1 MAGKQKRPVAA
12 DLNDAL
18 YPPRFEDLKNLE
30 GLDLHLESAEG
41 PDYERIL
48 ESICGVADD
57 SQPVEQYNG
66 ALGVTTQFVLDH
78 QAPVAQVQWNTNLGS
93 RYSNPGNVNGARFG
107 TGAMVSADLFLT
119 CAHLFDGDGGGWI
132 VPRQPGTNVAIPP
145 PEIATNMHL
154 NFNYQVDPS
163 GAMRT
168 SEEFAITQLVEFRL
182 GGLDMAVCRIAGN
195 PGTRFGFLG
204 VDTVDPVIGDMLA
217 IIGHPAGVPKRI
229 EAGPL
234 TGVDGDFLT
243 YNDIDTLGGNSGSPI
258 ISARTG
264 RVVGVHTN
272 GGCTAASP
280 AGGGANRGVAIGRIR
295 AVSPTVQSLPGAG
308 ASALAADVVGTPLG
322 ADAGNTP
329 LAGDLLRTD
338 LADDLRGTRL
348 AADLRDT
355 PLAADLRDTPL
366 AADVTGTPLSRDVRT
381 ALVLDAGT
389 GWRDLVNTGW
399 RDQLQTRA
407 GENVIDPGSVFDP
420 RVNPAGG
427 LRPFVQAG
435 SFQQIDP
442 VQGGGEGVGGAELLA
457 SAIGELEAAISVQ
470 RESLATLEAV
480 WSALNALLDG
490 ETG

>member
-1 MAGKQKRPVAA
+1 MAAKQRRPVAA

-18 YPPRFEDLKNLE
+18 YPPRFEDITNLE
-30 GLDLHLESAEG
+30 GLDLHLEALEG

-48 ESICGVADD
+48 ESICGVTDD
-57 SQPVEQYNG
+57 SQPVEQYDG
-66 ALGVTTQFVLDH
+66 SLGVTTQFVLDR

-93 RYSNPGNVNGARFG
+93 RYANPGNVSGARFG

-119 CAHLFDGDGGGWI
+119 CGHLFDGDGGGWI
-132 VPRQPGTNVAIPP
+132 VPRQPGTNTPIPP
-145 PEIATNMHL
+145 AEIATNMHL

-168 SEEFAITQLVEFRL
+168 TEEFAITQLVEFRL

-204 VDTVDPVIGDMLA
+204 VDSVDAVINDMLA

-234 TGVDGDFLT
+234 TGVSGNYLT
-243 YNDIDTLGGNSGSPI
+243 YIVIDTLGGNSGSPI

-272 GGCTAASP
+272 GGCTPSSP
-280 AGGGANRGVAIGRIR
+280 TGGGSNSGVAIGRIR
-295 AVSPTVQSLPGAG
+295 AVSPTIRSLPGPG
-308 ASALAADVVGTPLG
+308 ATGLAQDVMGTPLA
-322 ADAGNTP
+322 ADAGNTA
-329 LAGDLLRTD
+329 LAADALRTD
-338 LADDLRGTRL
+338 LADDVLNTPLSGDLRGTPR
-348 AADLRDT
+348 AADLI
-355 PLAADLRDTPL
+355 
-366 AADVTGTPLSRDVRT
+366 GTPLSRDVRT
-381 ALVLDAGT
+381 ALVQDVGT
-389 GWRDLVNTGW
+389 GWRDLVNTSW
-399 RDQLQTRA
+399 RDQIGTRA
-407 GENVIDPGSVFDP
+407 GENVFDPGSVFDP

-442 VQGGGEGVGGAELLA
+442 VQGWGEAAGAADLA
-457 SAIGELEAAISVQ
+457 SVIGELEAAIAAQ
-470 RESLATLEAV
+470 QESLAALEAL
-480 WSALNALLDG
+480 WSALTSLLDG
-490 ETG
+490 ESG